1 MHEPLLAVMLLVFER
16 CEAPQPCP
24 TAKEEEEIRMSPR
37 PLPVIV
43 AAILLALFSL
53 MNFPG
58 PWWYLVPG
66 AAEVTPMFVIYSGI
80 VLGIVGIVAAVGLWM
95 LKTWSFWLTIIVCVL
110 NILFNASGLIMVLP
124 GGLKALI
131 ALQTIG
137 FVLTL
142 VLVVLPSTR
151 GALAAAERPSRVR

>member
-1 MHEPLLAVMLLVFER
+1 
-16 CEAPQPCP
+16 
-24 TAKEEEEIRMSPR
+24 MSPR
-37 PLPVIV
+37 PQPVTV

-66 AAEVTPMFVIYSGI
+66 VAEVTPTFVIYSGI
-80 VLGIVGIVAAVGLWM
+80 VLGIVGLVAAVGLWM
-95 LKTWSFWLTIIVCVL
+95 MKAWSLWLTIIVCVF
-110 NILFNASGLIMVLP
+110 NILLNVSGLVMELP

-131 ALQTIG
+131 AVQTIG
-137 FVLTL
+137 FVLAL

-151 GALAAAERPSRVR
+151 RALAAAERPSRVR

>member
-1 MHEPLLAVMLLVFER
+1 
-16 CEAPQPCP
+16 
-24 TAKEEEEIRMSPR
+24 MSPR
-37 PLPVIV
+37 PQPVTV

-58 PWWYLVPG
+58 PWWYAVPG
-66 AAEVTPMFVIYSGI
+66 AAELTPMFVLYSGI
-80 VLGIVGIVAAVGLWM
+80 VLGVVGLVAAVGLWM
-95 LKTWSFWLTIIVCVL
+95 MKTWSLWLTIVVCVI
-110 NILFNASGLIMVLP
+110 NILFNVSGLVMVLP

-131 ALQTIG
+131 AVQTVG

-151 GALAAAERPSRVR
+151 RALSATERPSRVR

>member
-1 MHEPLLAVMLLVFER
+1 
-16 CEAPQPCP
+16 
-24 TAKEEEEIRMSPR
+24 MSPR
-37 PLPVIV
+37 PQPVTV

-80 VLGIVGIVAAVGLWM
+80 VLGIVGLVAAVGLWM
-95 LKTWSFWLTIIVCVL
+95 MKTWSLWLTIVVCVV
-110 NILFNASGLIMVLP
+110 NILFNVSGLVMVLP

-131 ALQTIG
+131 AVQTVG

-151 GALAAAERPSRVR
+151 RALSATERPSRVR

>member
-1 MHEPLLAVMLLVFER
+1 
-16 CEAPQPCP
+16 
-24 TAKEEEEIRMSPR
+24 MSPR
-37 PLPVIV
+37 PLPVTV

-58 PWWYLVPG
+58 PWWYAVPG
-66 AAEVTPMFVIYSGI
+66 AAEVTPMFVLYSGI
-80 VLGIVGIVAAVGLWM
+80 VLGVVGLVAAVGLWM
-95 LKTWSFWLTIIVCVL
+95 MKTWSLWLTIVVCVV
-110 NILFNASGLIMVLP
+110 NILFNVSGLVMVLP

-131 ALQTIG
+131 AVQTVG

-151 GALAAAERPSRVR
+151 RALSATERPSRVR

>member
-1 MHEPLLAVMLLVFER
+1 
-16 CEAPQPCP
+16 
-24 TAKEEEEIRMSPR
+24 MSPR
-37 PLPVIV
+37 PQPVTV

-58 PWWYLVPG
+58 PWWYAVPG
-66 AAEVTPMFVIYSGI
+66 VAEVTPMFVLYSGI
-80 VLGIVGIVAAVGLWM
+80 VLGIVGLVAAVGLWM
-95 LKTWSFWLTIIVCVL
+95 MKTWSLWLTIVVCVV
-110 NILFNASGLIMVLP
+110 NILFNVSGLVMVLP

-131 ALQTIG
+131 AVQTVG

-151 GALAAAERPSRVR
+151 RALSATERPSRVR

>member
-1 MHEPLLAVMLLVFER
+1 
-16 CEAPQPCP
+16 
-24 TAKEEEEIRMSPR
+24 MSPR
-37 PLPVIV
+37 PLPVTV

-58 PWWYLVPG
+58 PWWYAVPG
-66 AAEVTPMFVIYSGI
+66 AAEVTPMFVLYSGI
-80 VLGIVGIVAAVGLWM
+80 VLGIVGLVAAVGLWM
-95 LKTWSFWLTIIVCVL
+95 MKTWSLWLTIVVCVI
-110 NILFNASGLIMVLP
+110 NILFNVSGLVMVLP

-131 ALQTIG
+131 AVQTVG

-151 GALAAAERPSRVR
+151 RALSATERPSRVR

>member
-1 MHEPLLAVMLLVFER
+1 
-16 CEAPQPCP
+16 
-24 TAKEEEEIRMSPR
+24 MSPR

-80 VLGIVGIVAAVGLWM
+80 VLGVVGLVAAVGLWM
-95 LKTWSFWLTIIVCVL
+95 MKTWSFWLTIVVCVL
-110 NILFNASGLIMVLP
+110 NILLNVSGLVMMLP
-124 GGLKALI
+124 AGLKALI
-131 ALQTIG
+131 TVQTIG
-137 FVLTL
+137 FVLVI
-142 VLVVLPSTR
+142 VLVVLPSSR
-151 GALAAAERPSRVR
+151 RVLATADQPPRVR

>member
-1 MHEPLLAVMLLVFER
+1 
-16 CEAPQPCP
+16 
-24 TAKEEEEIRMSPR
+24 MSPR
-37 PLPVIV
+37 PQPVTV

-58 PWWYLVPG
+58 PWWYAVPG
-66 AAEVTPMFVIYSGI
+66 AAEVTPMFVLYSGI
-80 VLGIVGIVAAVGLWM
+80 VLGVVGLVAAVGLWM
-95 LKTWSFWLTIIVCVL
+95 MKTWSLWLTIVVCVV
-110 NILFNASGLIMVLP
+110 NILFNVSGLVMVLL

-131 ALQTIG
+131 AVQTVG

-151 GALAAAERPSRVR
+151 RALSATERPSRVR